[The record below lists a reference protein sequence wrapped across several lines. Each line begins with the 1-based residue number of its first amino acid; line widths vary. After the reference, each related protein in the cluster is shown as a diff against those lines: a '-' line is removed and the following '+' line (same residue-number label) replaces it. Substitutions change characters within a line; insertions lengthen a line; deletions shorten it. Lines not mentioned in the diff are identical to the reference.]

1 MKINLIMKTDTRKK
15 KLNNKINNII
25 SLNGSVI
32 LVDKTKIRKN
42 ISIISKKLKNSQI
55 RPCN

>member
-1 MKINLIMKTDTRKK
+1 MKINLIMKTHTRKK
-15 KLNNKINNII
+15 NLNNKINNII

-42 ISIISKKLKNSQI
+42 ISIISKKLKNSQNHA
-55 RPCN
+55 CN

>member
-15 KLNNKINNII
+15 NLNNKINNII

-42 ISIISKKLKNSQI
+42 ISIISKKLKN
-55 RPCN
+55 